1 MAKKAAKSSSKM
13 SRGKRSARAKAKQPV
28 SAKRKGAEKK
38 AAGKAPAGKIRRKRV
53 KADPAVARAMKQ
65 YAEAVA
71 HFNRKAYRKA
81 KDLFEKVQGGASPEM
96 AERAGVHSAMCDQRL
111 EKESQIRLRSV
122 DEHYDFAVTRI
133 NTGDLDE
140 ARVHLEKAAKM
151 DPGADYVF
159 YALAAV
165 AALSSQQDAALEY
178 LESAIRLRSEN
189 RFQARNDEDFASLHG
204 DLGFQQMVFPER
216 FPTAGKR

>member
-1 MAKKAAKSSSKM
+1 MVKKAAKSKGKTSK
-13 SRGKRSARAKAKQPV
+13 GKRCARAKVKK
-28 SAKRKGAEKK
+28 SASSKRKATKK
-38 AAGKAPAGKIRRKRV
+38 KTPAKAPARKVRRKRV
-53 KADPAVARAMKQ
+53 KVDPAVALAMKQ

-71 HFNRKAYRKA
+71 NFNRKAYRKA
-81 KDLFEKVQGGASPEM
+81 KDLFEKVQGGASPEL

-111 EKESQIRLRSV
+111 DRESQTRLRSA
-122 DEHYDFAVTRI
+122 DEHYDFAVTQI
-133 NTGDLDE
+133 NTGNLDE
-140 ARVHLEKAAKM
+140 ARVHLEKAVKM
-151 DPGADYVF
+151 EPGADYVF

-165 AALSSQQDAALEY
+165 AALSSQQDEALEY

-189 RFQARNDEDFASLHG
+189 RFQARNDEDFESLHG